1 MKRVIYAVA
10 ALVFAAFVS
19 GCAHPISLSGNVADL
34 TGTGINKLDK
44 FVGLSISEA
53 DRLREVVGPG
63 GGGDRVSY
71 FPYRDLETGIY
82 VALSESFTKVSRVN
96 GVADP
101 KVKAQGLHYVIT
113 PVITTTSASPSLLT
127 WPPTV
132 FTIEL
137 LCKVTDADGKPVTEV
152 RAYADGRAEFD
163 EFKKDFSLAAKR
175 AAEAVLKNLMK
186 VTYEAK
192 ATLQ

>member
-1 MKRVIYAVA
+1 MKRILYALA
-10 ALVFAAFVS
+10 ALTIAAFVS
-19 GCAHPISLSGNVADL
+19 GCAHPISLAGNVADL
-34 TGTGINKLDK
+34 TGSGTNKLDK
-44 FVGLSISEA
+44 SVGLSITEGNRA
-53 DRLREVVGPG
+53 LEVIGPG
-63 GGGDRVSY
+63 GGGDKVSY

-82 VALSESFTKVSRVN
+82 IALSESFTKVTRVN

-101 KVKAQGLHYVIT
+101 KVKAQALNYVIT

-137 LCKVTDADGKPVTEV
+137 VCKVTDSNGVPVTEV

-175 AAEAVLKNLMK
+175 AAEAVLKNLIK
-186 VTYEAK
+186 VTGEARVK
-192 ATLQ
+192 LQ